1 MGETTLNEERN
12 EAEKTELLLGINV
25 FDQPAEASG
34 AKAWGNLITNLLFMS
49 PGSIPSDPEM
59 GCDIGKYEFGFIDDV
74 VEDIE
79 EKIQNQVSTYLPDVP
94 LESIEISNG
103 SESGDPNILYIKIIF
118 SIDDREDNIAV
129 VAAEKVNSIINFVVV

>member
-1 MGETTLNEERN
+1 MDDGRN
-12 EAEKTELLLGINV
+12 ECEKSELVLGINV
-25 FDQPAEASG
+25 FDQPAETSG

-59 GCDIGKYEFGFIDDV
+59 GCDIGQYEFGFIDDV

-79 EKIQNQVSTYLPDVP
+79 ENIQNQVNTYLPDIP

-103 SESGDPNILYIKIIF
+103 AEAGDPNILYVKIVF
-118 SIDDREDNIAV
+118 SVDGSKDNIAV